1 MSNTFVVSDT
11 HFNHKNILEYCNR
24 PFDSIEEMNETL
36 IQNWNETVTNN
47 DLVYHLGDFMMG
59 ISLNRPDE
67 SFELLKTFVGR
78 LRGKIRLIYGNHDK
92 ILLKLCRLK
101 NECPFE
107 LIKDKYFL
115 RVSNRRIA
123 LQHRPQAR
131 DFLLH
136 GHCHGTLGSRGF
148 VRYDVGVDCCNY
160 TPLPLDTAISHLKV
174 LEYKKDYQ

>member
-1 MSNTFVVSDT
+1 MSNIFVTADT
-11 HFNHKNILEYCNR
+11 HFNHGNVIKYCNR
-24 PFDSIEEMNETL
+24 PFETVEEMNEAL

-78 LRGKIRLIYGNHDK
+78 LRGKIRLIFGNHDK

-115 RVSNRRIA
+115 RARNRRIA
-123 LQHRPQAR
+123 LQHRPQDR
-131 DFLLH
+131 DWLLH
-136 GHCHGTLGSRGF
+136 GHSHSNLSSRGYI
-148 VRYDVGVDCCNY
+148 RLDVGQDNFNFNPI
-160 TPLPLDTAISHLKV
+160 TLEEAISKLKI
-174 LEYKKDYQ
+174 LEHKKRY